1 MCLLFMLALALYA
14 AELFT
19 RYFQFSRDYPCIYLI
34 CMHQY
39 RVLSVQYVNSVNSF
53 VVLSMLFFVSARK
66 MCQSEASFITS
77 VHDLLSK

>member
-1 MCLLFMLALALYA
+1 MSLLFMLALALYA

-19 RYFQFSRDYPCIYLI
+19 HYFQFSRDYPCIYLI

-39 RVLSVQYVNSVNSF
+39 RVLSVQYVNSV

>member
-39 RVLSVQYVNSVNSF
+39 RVLSVQYVNSF
-53 VVLSMLFFVSARK
+53 VVLSMLFFVSAKK
-66 MCQSEASFITS
+66 MCHSEASFITS